1 MAEKY
6 IKQVSGVLTEQEA
19 LVSSAGAGDSGKIP
33 ALDSTGRLST
43 SMMPVG
49 VAADT
54 ASIGS
59 SENLV
64 AGDFVNIW
72 NEAGTAKVRKAD
84 AATAGKEAHGF
95 VLAAVTSPAAATV
108 YFEGQNTQVS
118 GQTPGVVFLSA
129 TTPGVATATAPSGSG
144 NIIQTVG
151 IATSA
156 TSINFELG
164 TKVVLA

>member
-54 ASIGS
+54 ASIVS